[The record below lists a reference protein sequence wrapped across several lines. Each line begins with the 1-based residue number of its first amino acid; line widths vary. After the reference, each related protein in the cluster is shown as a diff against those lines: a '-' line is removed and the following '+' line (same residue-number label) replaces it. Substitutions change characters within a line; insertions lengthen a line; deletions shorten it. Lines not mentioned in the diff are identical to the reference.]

1 MEITKPLTLDGEEH
15 LSKAIT
21 ELMETGTAV
30 LVTRN
35 QKYYGIIDDR
45 NLRHGIADSA
55 KTKCENCVVKPPV
68 LRPDTTIL
76 EQINAFLLGHFKAL
90 PVVDGD
96 GKPLGITTRTD
107 LLKAMLDEGLVPKN
121 RISELM
127 SSPVYTIDESAPV
140 ARAKGMMKEY
150 GCHRLVVTRNGSPVG
165 VISTLDLASYLT
177 KPNQIEKKPYVV
189 KEVDSGLAMPISGYL
204 RADIT
209 TIPEQSTIEEAA
221 KRMTDKGVS
230 SVVAVSVSGKGLVGV
245 LSAIDVFRRIQEL
258 AKDEVSIS
266 VSGLS
271 EDSVWQFPEIKAR
284 MGAVLGKFSKSFN
297 IRNVSVHVKED
308 KSVFEVF
315 LYFDTDEGHV
325 SLSTERKAL
334 KEAIDQLADELDAVL
349 LKKKEKKHTK
359 ARRVSS
365 GREEEAL

>member
-30 LVTRN
+30 LVTKN
-35 QKYYGIIDDR
+35 DKYFGIIDDR

-55 KTKCENCVVKPPV
+55 KTKCENCVVKPPT
-68 LRPDTTIL
+68 LSPDTTIL
-76 EQINAFLLGHFKAL
+76 EQIDAFLLGHFKAL
-90 PVVDGD
+90 PVIDGQ
-96 GKPLGITTRTD
+96 GRALGITTRTD
-107 LLKAMLDEGLVPKN
+107 LLKAMVDEGLVPKN

-150 GCHRLVVTRNGSPVG
+150 GCHRLVVTKQGTPVG

-177 KPNQIEKKPYVV
+177 KPNTIEKKPYVI

-204 RADIT
+204 RADVT
-209 TIPEQSTIEEAA
+209 TIAEQSTIDEAA
-221 KRMTDKGVS
+221 KRMIDKGVS
-230 SVVAVSVSGKGLVGV
+230 SVVVVSTAGKGLVGV
-245 LSAIDVFRRIQEL
+245 LSAIDIFRRIQEI
-258 AKDEVSIS
+258 AKEEISMS

-271 EDSVWQFPEIKAR
+271 EDNVWQFPEIKTKV
-284 MGAVLGKFSKSFN
+284 GSVLEKFSKSFN

-308 KSVFEVF
+308 KSTFEVF
-315 LYFDTDEGHV
+315 LYFDTDAGHI

-334 KEAIDQLADELDAVL
+334 KEAVDQLAEELDAVL
-349 LKKKEKKHTK
+349 SKKKDKRFTK
-359 ARRVSS
+359 ARRVNT
-365 GREEEAL
+365 GREDEVL